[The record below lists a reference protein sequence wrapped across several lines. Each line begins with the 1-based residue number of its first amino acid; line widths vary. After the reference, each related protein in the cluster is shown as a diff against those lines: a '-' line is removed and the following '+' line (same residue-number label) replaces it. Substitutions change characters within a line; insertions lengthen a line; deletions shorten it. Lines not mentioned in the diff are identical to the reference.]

1 MTGNQVT
8 GNQGRGPLAVGAHV
22 NPTAPIVEAQARGAD
37 LVQIFLSDPQSWH
50 KPVPR
55 LDAAELAG
63 SPVPIYVHAP
73 YLINVVAE
81 ASRIRIPSRRILQ
94 ETCDAAT
101 AIGAA
106 AVVVHGGHLTGEGQL
121 SDTYPRWRKA
131 LQELDTDTPVLI
143 ENTAGGDN
151 AVVRRVESIAALWSE
166 IGDLGPGFVLDTCH
180 AWAGGEPGDE
190 LVGRILAA
198 TGRIDLIHCNDSRD
212 KFDSRRDR
220 HANLGH
226 GLIPLDLLG
235 TVIAEAG
242 APVVVETPGAA
253 EEHMADMAFVR
264 EHSAKVRIT

>member
-1 MTGNQVT
+1 VT
-8 GNQGRGPLAVGAHV
+8 RTVAVGAHV
-22 NPTAPIVEAQARGAD
+22 NPTSPVAEAQARGAD

-50 KPVPR
+50 KPAPR
-55 LDAAELAG
+55 LDAAELIV
-63 SPVPIYVHAP
+63 SPIPIYVHAP

-94 ETCDAAT
+94 ETCDAASE
-101 AIGAA
+101 IGAA

-131 LQELDTDTPVLI
+131 LQELDTNVPVLI

-212 KFDSRRDR
+212 IFDSRRDR

-226 GLIPLDLLG
+226 GLIPLDLLA
-235 TVIAEAG
+235 TVVEEAG
-242 APVVVETPGAA
+242 APVVVETPGGVD
-253 EEHMADMAFVR
+253 EHMADMAFVR
-264 EHSAKVRIT
+264 EHAAKAGIT